1 MFSVVFKFINQS
13 LWFLQVTR
21 LETQVK
27 RYKGDA
33 ERAEGAEDELKQE
46 KRKLQKEV
54 GIENILHHHLAVSVS
69 LLNTHD
75 RSIFFMKV
83 LCVGHIFLNIF
94 CHFICYS
101 KPKIQHP
108 WTQPDEILGVTN
120 YVANSCFFFFLALT
134 KQKSIDLERAKFTN
148 CGFSKRKHHCL

>member
-54 GIENILHHHLAVSVS
+54 GIENILHHHLVVSVS

-75 RSIFFMKV
+75 RSIFFYDSFM
-83 LCVGHIFLNIF
+83 CRPYIFK
-94 CHFICYS
+94 HFLSFY
-101 KPKIQHP
+101 
-108 WTQPDEILGVTN
+108 L
-120 YVANSCFFFFLALT
+120 L
-134 KQKSIDLERAKFTN
+134 
-148 CGFSKRKHHCL
+148 